1 MMDYVLS
8 PRAQADIDEIWD
20 YSADRWDVDQATRYI
35 AQIRQAIEVV
45 ARDPRRGRSCD
56 EIRRGYRRFSVG
68 SHVPFFRIVGGQ
80 IDVVRV
86 LHQSVDF
93 ELHL

>member
-20 YSADRWDVDQATRYI
+20 YSADRWDIDQANRYI
-35 AQIRQAIEVV
+35 AQIRRAIETI
-45 ARDPRRGRSCD
+45 ATDPRRGRSCD
-56 EIRRGYRRFSVG
+56 ELRRGYRRFSVG
-68 SHVPFFRIVGGQ
+68 SHVLFFRIVGGQ
-80 IDVVRV
+80 LDVVRV

-93 ELHL
+93 GLHL